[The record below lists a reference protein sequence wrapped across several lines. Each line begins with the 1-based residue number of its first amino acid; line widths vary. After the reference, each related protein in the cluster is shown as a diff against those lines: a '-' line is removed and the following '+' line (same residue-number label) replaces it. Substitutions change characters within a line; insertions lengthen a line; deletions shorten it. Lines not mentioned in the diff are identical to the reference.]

1 MENCKI
7 CNQELTQPT
16 KGRNR
21 TYCDSTCRRMAEFE
35 VRRINRRL
43 ERLEDRLINE
53 QEPDPLI
60 QPDEEK
66 ITFLEDAIR
75 RQKQQLFDLIKED

>member
-1 MENCKI
+1 MENCKV

-16 KGRNR
+16 KGRSR
-21 TYCDSTCRRMAEFE
+21 TYCNTTCRRMAEFE

-53 QEPDPLI
+53 QEPNPLI
-60 QPDEEK
+60 EPDEIR
-66 ITFLEDAIR
+66 ITFLETEIF